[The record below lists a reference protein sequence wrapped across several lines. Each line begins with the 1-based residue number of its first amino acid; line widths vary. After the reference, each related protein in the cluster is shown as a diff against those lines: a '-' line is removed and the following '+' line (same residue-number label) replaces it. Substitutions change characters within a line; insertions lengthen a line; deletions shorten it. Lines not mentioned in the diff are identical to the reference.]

1 MNKILLLTISIS
13 LLLFSNY
20 SRPANASLSNADV
33 IIELNEVKDLN
44 SNSKVIINGIIV
56 GKVGFV
62 ANEGNKNVVGL
73 NLDEK
78 YLNSLNYSTIAI
90 LKSPMTVEP
99 EYRHTSI
106 ELITPDQ
113 VSKEIPSKIK
123 GFSTFQ
129 EFWTA
134 DLGSKS
140 SIYEVKTKS

>member
-1 MNKILLLTISIS
+1 M
-13 LLLFSNY
+13 
-20 SRPANASLSNADV
+20 PASASLNKADI

-56 GKVGFV
+56 GKVSFV
-62 ANEGNKNVVGL
+62 ANQENKNLVGL

-78 YLNSLNYSTIAI
+78 HLNNLNYSTIAI

-106 ELITPDQ
+106 ELITPDE
-113 VSKEIPSKIK
+113 VSKEIPNKIK

-140 SIYEVKTKS
+140 SFYEVKTKS